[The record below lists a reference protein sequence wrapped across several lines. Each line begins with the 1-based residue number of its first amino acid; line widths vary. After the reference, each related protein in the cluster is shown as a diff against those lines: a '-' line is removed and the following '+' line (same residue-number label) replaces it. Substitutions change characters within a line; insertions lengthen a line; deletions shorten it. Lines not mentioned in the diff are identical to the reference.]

1 MTVLETR
8 LDGPLDVAVVL
19 AGVML
24 LAALCLTVFRLLRGC
39 TLPDRVVALDLISA
53 LLVAFLVLFAL
64 AVGVTAYMDAAIALA
79 LIAFLGTVA
88 FARFAERDRPD
99 GGRPVDDSR
108 NDTGDGP

>member
-1 MTVLETR
+1 MSILETR

-19 AGVML
+19 AGAML
-24 LAALCLTVFRLLRGC
+24 AAALCLSVWRLLRGV

-64 AVGVTAYMDAAIALA
+64 AVGVPAYMDAALALA

-88 FARFAERDRPD
+88 FARYVERDRPD
-99 GGRPVDDSR
+99 YVRGQHGDDSH
-108 NDTGDGP
+108 GDGS